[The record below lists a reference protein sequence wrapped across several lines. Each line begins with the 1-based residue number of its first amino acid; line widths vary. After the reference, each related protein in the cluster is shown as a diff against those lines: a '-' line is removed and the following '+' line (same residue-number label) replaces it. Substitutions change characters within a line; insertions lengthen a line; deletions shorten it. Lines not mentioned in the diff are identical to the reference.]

1 MSAVF
6 SQTIR
11 SRYIGLAAGCFLC
24 ACAMAQVPQ
33 IGNSEARIA
42 TDPAT
47 LAPNNSASK
56 KSTEVKKVPWL
67 ELTGSQQRA
76 LAPLSPLWSSLS
88 EAQKKKWLAI
98 SKNFAALPESEQIV
112 LHSRMAEWATLT
124 PQQRMQARLNYG
136 ETNKIPLTEKKA
148 HWDAYQALSDEEKK
162 KLSDSQPPPVS
173 GAAPAKRPASSD
185 KLSHV
190 HSPTG
195 QPPLKGKTPGVKDLD
210 QKTLLPSNKPL
221 PSKVDVPAA

>member
-1 MSAVF
+1 MSDVF
-6 SQTIR
+6 TQTIR
-11 SRYIGLAAGCFLC
+11 SKFVGLTAGCFLC

-33 IGNSEARIA
+33 IGNSGARIA
-42 TDPAT
+42 PDPAIVT
-47 LAPNNSASK
+47 PNNSASK
-56 KSTEVKKVPWL
+56 KPAEVKKVPWL
-67 ELTGSQQRA
+67 ELTGSQQSA

-88 EAQKKKWLAI
+88 EPQKKKWLAI

-124 PQQRMQARLNYG
+124 PQQRMQARLNFG

-148 HWDAYQALSDEEKK
+148 QWDAYQALSDEEKK
-162 KLSDSQPPPVS
+162 KLSDSQPPPVW
-173 GAAPAKRPASSD
+173 GAAPAKKPASSD

-190 HSPTG
+190 NSPTG

-210 QKTLLPSNKPL
+210 QKTLLPTNKPL

>member
-1 MSAVF
+1 MSTVF
-6 SQTIR
+6 TQRIS
-11 SRYIGLAAGCFLC
+11 SRCVGVAAGCFLC
-24 ACAMAQVPQ
+24 VWAVAQVPQ
-33 IGNSEARIA
+33 AGNSAAPTTTEAA
-42 TDPAT
+42 TV
-47 LAPNNSASK
+47 APNNSASK
-56 KSTEVKKVPWL
+56 KPTEVKKVPWL

-88 EAQKKKWLAI
+88 EPQKKKWLAI

-124 PQQRMQARLNYG
+124 PQQRMQARLNFG
-136 ETNKIPLTEKKA
+136 ETNKIPTTEKKSQ
-148 HWDAYQALSDEEKK
+148 WDAYQALSDEEKK

-173 GAAPAKRPASSD
+173 GAAPAKRPTSSD

-190 HSPTG
+190 NSPSG

-210 QKTLLPSNKPL
+210 QKTFLPTNKPL
-221 PSKVDVPAA
+221 PSKVAVPAA

>member
-6 SQTIR
+6 TQTIL
-11 SRYIGLAAGCFLC
+11 SRCIGVAAGCFLC

-33 IGNSEARIA
+33 SGNWGAPVSSDAA
-42 TDPAT
+42 TVS
-47 LAPNNSASK
+47 PNNSASK
-56 KSTEVKKVPWL
+56 KPTEVKKVPWL

-88 EAQKKKWLAI
+88 EPQKKKWLAI

-124 PQQRMQARLNYG
+124 PQQRMQARLNFG

-148 HWDAYQALSDEEKK
+148 HWDAYQALSDEEKR
-162 KLSDSQPPPVS
+162 KLSDSQPPPVL
-173 GAAPAKRPASSD
+173 GAAPARRPASSD

-190 HSPTG
+190 NSPTG

-210 QKTLLPSNKPL
+210 QKTLLPTNKAL

>member
-1 MSAVF
+1 
-6 SQTIR
+6 
-11 SRYIGLAAGCFLC
+11 
-24 ACAMAQVPQ
+24 MAQVPQ
-33 IGNSEARIA
+33 NGNSGARIA
-42 TDPAT
+42 TDIAT
-47 LAPNNSASK
+47 VTPNNGASNK
-56 KSTEVKKVPWL
+56 PTEIKKVPWL

-88 EAQKKKWLAI
+88 EPQKKKWLAI

-162 KLSDSQPPPVS
+162 KLSDSMPPPVS

-190 HSPTG
+190 NSPSG
-195 QPPLKGKTPGVKDLD
+195 QPSLKGKTPGVKDLD
-210 QKTLLPSNKPL
+210 QKTLLPNNKSL